1 MAKRQSHPPQSVY
14 DLAQGVVPI
23 LRRIL
28 AENGREYAASYVIAI
43 ICLLLIAGTTAFAAW
58 IIGDVVDEIF
68 YRQRS
73 ELIAGISMLIAGTF
87 IIRGVA
93 MYVQAVT
100 MARIGN
106 DLVARYQRR
115 VFDKLMRLDM
125 SFIDQARSGRLAAQI
140 AANIGGIRDVLSLTI
155 TSLARDVMSLI
166 GLVTVMVVQDPLLS
180 LLALVGAPILIGTV
194 AYVSFRV
201 RAIVRQSVELGS
213 QVMGTMQ
220 ESIQGMAIVKAF
232 TMEEQLGAKIDQT
245 IRSAQER
252 ANKLASVTE
261 RVNPAGEVLA
271 GLAIGGVIAYGGYN
285 AVFAE
290 RPPGTIMSFITAF
303 LLAYDPAR
311 RLANLKVNLERAMVN
326 ARMLYEVIDMPE
338 HQSDKPDAAQ
348 LSVDEGE
355 IVFDAVDFAYA
366 DGSPVLHGLSFT
378 ARPHRTTAIVGPSG
392 AGKSTVISLIQRFYA
407 PTSGAIRI
415 DGQDIADVTSA
426 SLRGQIA
433 FVSQQP
439 YLFEGS
445 IADNIRY
452 GRPDATDAEI
462 EAAARQANAH
472 AFVVAQAEGYDTPLG
487 ENGVTLSGGQRQRL
501 SIARAIV
508 RDAPILLLDEA
519 TSALDNESE
528 KLVQDAL
535 DTVMAGRTTIVIAH
549 RLSTIVAAD
558 AIVVMDQGRVVETGR
573 HTELAGRDGGLYARL
588 NALGMGGET
597 VGDDSADEAAR
608 PEPVTSEGGAP

>member
-1 MAKRQSHPPQSVY
+1 MAKRKSEPQTVFE
-14 DLAQGVVPI
+14 LAQGVVPI

-28 AENGREYAASYVIAI
+28 AENGREYARYYIIAI
-43 ICLLLIAGTTAFAAW
+43 ICLVLVGLTSALAAW
-58 IIGDVVDEIF
+58 VIGDVVDEIF
-68 YRQRS
+68 YRQRA
-73 ELIAGISMLIAGTF
+73 ELIAGISALVAGIF
-87 IIRGVA
+87 IVRGLA
-93 MYVQAVT
+93 MYFQAVI

-115 VFDKLMRLDM
+115 VFQKLTRLDM
-125 SFIDQARSGRLAAQI
+125 SYIDQARSGRLAAQI

-155 TSLARDVMSLI
+155 TSLARDVVSLV

-180 LLALVGAPILIGTV
+180 LIALLGAPILVGTV

-201 RAIVRQSVELGS
+201 RSLVRESVEIGS
-213 QVMGTMQ
+213 RVMGTMQ
-220 ESIQGMAIVKAF
+220 ESIQGMTIVKAF
-232 TMEEQLGAKIDQT
+232 TMEEQLGAKINEN
-245 IRSAQER
+245 ISRAQER
-252 ANKLASVTE
+252 ADKLASVTE
-261 RVNPAGEVLA
+261 RVNPAAEVLA
-271 GLAIGGVIAYGGYN
+271 GFAIGGVIAYGGYN
-285 AVFAE
+285 AVFAD

-338 HQSDKPDAAQ
+338 RQRDKPDAKPLAITQ
-348 LSVDEGE
+348 GE
-355 IVFDAVDFAYA
+355 IVFDTVDFAYS
-366 DGSPVLHGLSFT
+366 DGSKVLHGLSFT
-378 ARPHRTTAIVGPSG
+378 AEPNKTTAIVGPSG

-426 SLRGQIA
+426 TLRGQIA

-452 GRPDATDAEI
+452 GRPDATDEEI

-472 AFVVAQAEGYDTPLG
+472 DFIVAQQQGYDTPLG
-487 ENGVTLSGGQRQRL
+487 ENGVTLSGGQRQRV

-508 RDAPILLLDEA
+508 RNAPILLLDEA

-528 KLVQDAL
+528 KLVQAAL
-535 DTVMAGRTTIVIAH
+535 ETVMAGRTTVVIAH
-549 RLSTIVAAD
+549 RLSTIMSAD
-558 AIVVMDQGRVVETGR
+558 SIVVMDNGRVVETGR
-573 HTELAGRDGGLYARL
+573 HTDLAGRQDGLYARL
-588 NALGMGGET
+588 NALGMAGGASEDDDTDQPDQTET
-597 VGDDSADEAAR
+597 VAA
-608 PEPVTSEGGAP
+608 GGVR